1 MEAGLLVVTDGATC
15 LQASVREVFGA
26 AAQLQRCQWHKRENV
41 VAYLAERQRP
51 TFRRKLQ
58 AAYEQAT
65 LDGATRALK
74 KVRAELVLLNASAA
88 ASLDE
93 GLAETLT
100 LHRLG
105 LVRELGTSVKT
116 THAIESIHARV
127 ESRTAKIDY
136 WKNSDQKQ
144 RWLATALLDLEP
156 TLRRIKNYQALPLL
170 RDALRRQ
177 AEVVKKPAA

>member
-1 MEAGLLVVTDGATC
+1 M
-15 LQASVREVFGA
+15 
-26 AAQLQRCQWHKRENV
+26 
-41 VAYLAERQRP
+41 
-51 TFRRKLQ
+51 
-58 AAYEQAT
+58 
-65 LDGATRALK
+65 
-74 KVRAELVLLNASAA
+74 
-88 ASLDE
+88 
-93 GLAETLT
+93 
-100 LHRLG
+100 
-105 LVRELGTSVKT
+105 KT

-127 ESRTAKIDY
+127 ESRTAEIDD